1 MDSIIKFLKD
11 LNDFETAI
19 AIILAIA
26 IPIIGFLL
34 RKNFFKKTPE
44 NNSTHNKI
52 EKSEIEGD
60 AILGRDNIKLDK
72 SIHYHH
78 YNKEEK
84 KFSPSIKI
92 NKRQQGNY
100 HQLEIYNNG
109 NEALVDLEINIHGSP
124 QRVRFITIDE
134 DQMFATPHYTEV
146 LTENEHKVIIDLPKK
161 VTIKVSAKGAK
172 SQKTMQIEEFFD
184 FRDHVS

>member
-1 MDSIIKFLKD
+1 MIDSIIKFLKD
-11 LNDFETAI
+11 LNDFDTAI

-26 IPIIGFLL
+26 IPIIVFFL
-34 RKNFFKKTPE
+34 RKFFFKKPLN
-44 NNSTHNKI
+44 NNSTYNKI

-72 SIHYHH
+72 STHHHY

-109 NEALVDLEINIHGSP
+109 NETLVDLEININGLP
-124 QRVRFITIDE
+124 QRVRFIKIDE
-134 DQMFATPHYTEV
+134 DQMFATPHYAEV
-146 LTENEHKVIIDLPKK
+146 IVENEHKVIIDLPKK
-161 VTIKVSAKGAK
+161 FTIKVSAKGAK
-172 SQKTMQIEEFFD
+172 SQKTLQVEEFFD
-184 FRDHVS
+184 FRDQG

>member
-19 AIILAIA
+19 AIILALA

-34 RKNFFKKTPE
+34 RKIFSKKTSE

-52 EKSEIEGD
+52 KKSEIEGD
-60 AILGRDNIKLDK
+60 VILGRDNIKLDK
-72 SIHYHH
+72 STHHHH
-78 YNKEEK
+78 YNKEERK
-84 KFSPSIKI
+84 SPGIKI

-109 NEALVDLEINIHGSP
+109 NETLVDLEININGLP
-124 QRVRFITIDE
+124 QRVRFIKIDE
-134 DQMFATPHYTEV
+134 DQMFATPHYAEV
-146 LTENEHKVIIDLPKK
+146 IVENEHKVIIDLPKK
-161 VTIKVSAKGAK
+161 FTIKVSAKGAK
-172 SQKTMQIEEFFD
+172 SQKTLQVEEFFD
-184 FRDHVS
+184 FRDQG